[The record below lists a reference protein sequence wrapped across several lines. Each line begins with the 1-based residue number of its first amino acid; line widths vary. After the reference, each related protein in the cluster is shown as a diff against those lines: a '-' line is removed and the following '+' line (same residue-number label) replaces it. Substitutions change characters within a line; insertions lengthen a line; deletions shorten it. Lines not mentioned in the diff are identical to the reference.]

1 MASVQGGTGSQ
12 LLLLEISFCAS
23 VHCLAAHSSVL
34 SGKTLHQGNLWS
46 LTATAESRR
55 QQGIQESH
63 CQALGSDAVQ
73 MLWECQTLLKIDLAS
88 I

>member
-12 LLLLEISFCAS
+12 LLFLERIPFCAS
-23 VHCLAAHSSVL
+23 VHCLDAHSSVL
-34 SGKTLHQGNLWS
+34 SDKTPNQGNQS
-46 LTATAESRR
+46 LTAAAESRR
-55 QQGIQESH
+55 QQGIDESH

-73 MLWECQTLLKIDLAS
+73 RSWECQTLLQIDLAN